1 MKSSGYKWEVFA
13 DHIATEQHKQRVKE
27 ALAETRTPKITLA
40 FGNFGS
46 NNGITTSGRFAQVS
60 RLVNTVHTI
69 IHKNYG
75 INNLEALVKLQL
87 ANGADIWEISEGEVS
102 CKCE

>member
-1 MKSSGYKWEVFA
+1 M
-13 DHIATEQHKQRVKE
+13 KE

-60 RLVNTVHTI
+60 RIVNTVHTI

-75 INNLEALVKLQL
+75 INNLEDLVKLQL
-87 ANGADIWEISEGEVS
+87 ANGADMGDRSIRNEWPSF
-102 CKCE
+102 KMHLKQLA